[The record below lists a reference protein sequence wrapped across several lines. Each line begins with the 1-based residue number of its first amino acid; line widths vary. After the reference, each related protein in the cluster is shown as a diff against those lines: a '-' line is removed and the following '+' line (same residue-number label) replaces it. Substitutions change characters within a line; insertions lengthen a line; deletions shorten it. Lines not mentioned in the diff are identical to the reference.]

1 MSNLTQHRTRIRKRY
16 NYSKGSL
23 EKGMI
28 VEMTYKRR
36 KKKGDASRLETKRY
50 MVMVLNSNFQGFMHG
65 ITLENISSG
74 KLNDIAS
81 DWGLVSVGRGSA
93 FVTQGILTGLR
104 IPKIQMVESS
114 GRFYSARFRKS
125 KSLYDSY
132 RTFDIKNIG
141 SVAVIDYEWDKPIF
155 VQAFKDV
162 IEAQKLE
169 AELETKKEQEQRKKE
184 AELKAK
190 KPTNK

>member
-1 MSNLTQHRTRIRKRY
+1 
-16 NYSKGSL
+16 
-23 EKGMI
+23 
-28 VEMTYKRR
+28 
-36 KKKGDASRLETKRY
+36 
-50 MVMVLNSNFQGFMHG
+50 
-65 ITLENISSG
+65 
-74 KLNDIAS
+74 
-81 DWGLVSVGRGSA
+81 
-93 FVTQGILTGLR
+93 
-104 IPKIQMVESS
+104 MVESS